1 MLLGNGVDSHA
12 GSLLI
17 QRLEGSRFGMFALWV
32 LICANRREGWSA
44 GWWIVFWRFNWSPKP
59 VFPETYSHTAGNA
72 GTRVA
77 MVVESVLQS

>member
-1 MLLGNGVDSHA
+1 
-12 GSLLI
+12 
-17 QRLEGSRFGMFALWV
+17 MFALWV
-32 LICANRREGWSA
+32 LNSAKRGESWRA

-72 GTRVA
+72 DTRVA

>member
-1 MLLGNGVDSHA
+1 
-12 GSLLI
+12 
-17 QRLEGSRFGMFALWV
+17 MFALWV

-72 GTRVA
+72 DTRVA
-77 MVVESVLQS
+77 MVFESVLQS